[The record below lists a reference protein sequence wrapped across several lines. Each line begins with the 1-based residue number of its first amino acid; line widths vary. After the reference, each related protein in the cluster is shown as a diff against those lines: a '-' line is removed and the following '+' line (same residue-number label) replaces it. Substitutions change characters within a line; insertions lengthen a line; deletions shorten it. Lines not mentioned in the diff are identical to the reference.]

1 MNHNYTPHQ
10 LDPDEALRTVPAG
23 WDFSGMAAKGSLTPR
38 LASHLTLR
46 PPSHLTPRPP
56 SLTGKGEI
64 AQEDGLQPGEW
75 QPEKFDALRTTPRC
89 WDVSNL
95 R

>member
-1 MNHNYTPHQ
+1 MNHDYTPHQ

-23 WDFSGMAAKGSLTPR
+23 WDLSGMAAKGNLTPR
-38 LASHLTLR
+38 LASN
-46 PPSHLTPRPP
+46 LTPQPP
-56 SLTGKGEI
+56 SLSGKGEF

-75 QPEKFDALRTTPRC
+75 QPEKFDSLRTTPRC